1 MPIGPFN
8 NETGK
13 TVFVPIEGTMSLTSR
28 YVISEETASTA
39 MQAITLTISILR
51 SLGMDDSFMGQRFTR
66 ALMELEAKH
75 ADQL

>member
-39 MQAITLTISILR
+39 MQAIRMTLSILD
-51 SLGMDDSFMGQRFTR
+51 SLDMDSSYIAYRFQR
-66 ALMELEAKH
+66 ALLELEAKH